1 MIGIVRPIRVF
12 FVMCLGVILT
22 TPAFAGA
29 INTSAIDDRI
39 QDMMNATNMVGLAVA
54 IVEDGEITF
63 VKGYGETVKGNGDK
77 ITGDTVFRWASV
89 SKGVAAA
96 TVLNLAEDGHFGL
109 SSPIKAH
116 APSLNLPESKY
127 MATVEDILTHRVGIV
142 RNAYDTRIEDGHDAK
157 LVRAALK
164 DLPRLC
170 EPGDCH
176 TYQNVAYDAVA
187 EMVENATGVPYK
199 SIVSERL
206 FKPLDMTTARLSIQ
220 GLQQSKSWAR
230 PHNLS
235 GRKIERVKPTYYRL
249 PGAAGVNSSVTDLA
263 KWMMAQMRSGDD
275 VVPSVMQA
283 ELQTPRVYTPRENR
297 LMKWRYPDMKN
308 AHYGLGWRVYDYAGH
323 RVIGHRGAVEGYRAQ
338 VLFDPEKQSG
348 IAVMWNSP
356 HSRPVGLQFEFLDQL
371 YGRPGKNWIR
381 LAKK

>member
-1 MIGIVRPIRVF
+1 MTGFIRPL
-12 FVMCLGVILT
+12 CLFIAMSLGWLC
-22 TPAFAGA
+22 AASAYAGA
-29 INTSAIDDRI
+29 INTNAIDQRI
-39 QDMMNATNMVGLAVA
+39 KDMMAATDMVGLAVA

-63 VKGYGETVKGNGDK
+63 VKGYGETSVGSGDK
-77 ITGDTVFRWASV
+77 VSADTVFRWASV

-96 TVLNLAEDGHFGL
+96 TVLSLAEDGHFGL

-116 APSLNLPESKY
+116 APSLNLPDSKY
-127 MATVEDILTHRVGIV
+127 MATVEDVLTHRVGIV

-164 DLPRLC
+164 DLPRVC

-187 EMVENATGVPYK
+187 EMIENATGVPYK
-199 SIVSERL
+199 SVVAERF
-206 FKPLDMTTARLSIQ
+206 FKPLDMTTASLSIQ
-220 GLQQSKSWAR
+220 GLHQSKSWAR
-230 PHNLS
+230 PHNMRGKAYKS
-235 GRKIERVKPTYYRL
+235 VKPTYYRL

-263 KWMMAQMRSGDD
+263 KWMMAQMRAGDQ
-275 VVPSVMQA
+275 VLPSVLQA

-297 LMKWRYPDMKN
+297 IMRYRYPDMKN

-323 RVIGHRGAVEGYRAQ
+323 RVIGHRGAVQGYRAQ

-371 YGRPGKNWIR
+371 YSRPGKNWIR